1 MAANID
7 LKVESTT
14 NPCCTKWE
22 ERFLKLQH
30 KLKKT
35 EDGRLA
41 LKKAVGIYEQQF
53 EKMQNEKLQLKKA
66 YEEEK
71 LQTDHER
78 KEKEKE
84 SAARVSIENEISTLK
99 AEISSL
105 SKKGGSV
112 SESTSEELVLL
123 KGRVFDKEKEIN
135 CLQEE
140 KKRANVEKSK
150 IEHELSNLKTQL
162 LNVETEKKKLTQD
175 LLKERA
181 RAESEKKRTDEM
193 SKTLKT
199 KQAEVEVLKSEKK
212 NNDINSQ
219 KSEHQNLETEIGRL
233 KELYENER
241 KRADCEAKKAETEK
255 KKLTQ
260 DLQKE
265 RARAESEKKRAD
277 EMSKTLKTKQAE
289 VEVLKSEK
297 KNNDLSSQKSE
308 HQNLETE
315 IGRLKEL
322 YENERKRADCEAK
335 KADTEKKNT
344 HKVKEMLK
352 AEQSKVDEQ
361 RKLFDV
367 ERKKTEE
374 FARQL
379 QKLKCEADEAKAK
392 LVSEGLNFKKANK
405 KFEAEKKKSIKEKKK
420 AEDQQKI
427 AEMSTKHALEE
438 KQNAVR
444 LQQQLDDC
452 RNKYD
457 KLKKEMENY
466 ETNIKQKP
474 ILVGNGV
481 DLNMVKETEYK
492 KAAEMYKLQ
501 AVKEKSRADKL
512 AQRLEDTLKRTKNEH
527 KVTPDLVSSK
537 SLTEMKLLKKRL
549 KLEKDRRKHFNQV
562 VEHEKKCKKTV
573 EEELHRLKLEFARF
587 SSRVGLCSCFDVCNN
602 GNVISEGKELL
613 KVIKPSE
620 YIKPNLDASTPSVP
634 ISGTCT
640 ESTSGTASKMEPLCN
655 RKNIDSFALVS
666 SMASFSDRQL
676 VPVSRLSGENA
687 EVVDNNVKNAL
698 NIRNKDVNTKKRK
711 RVLNACES
719 VEHLPSEGKTRHSKL
734 AKNVCELPLAIEHN
748 KEEGIRTV
756 ENVDLENFKKTFD
769 GDCMKLLNFD
779 SEVEEERYRA
789 AVERPLSP
797 TLPNIEY
804 KSNVIDLDDSRPSE
818 SEIPVVAIEPWSIVV
833 FSDIRDGGSLSE
845 IFHMTKA
852 FSTHCCA
859 FSQIELAV
867 KNIIATLSADE
878 VLSPKEK
885 VCAFFSLFLK
895 SFSSIALTNFNH
907 ANDGNFC
914 RSIRIVSEQLKKVL
928 SDKETRARFSKV
940 CGLEELITLVQNFLI
955 NGEILVCSTET
966 SSETLSLPESK
977 ASPHALVVGA
987 VLLASVCDAF
997 DRVDFLCEMSYTLSR
1012 ITSPLTLTLLHV
1024 FAYVCGEKLLNHG
1037 DYNLIMTVIKSLV
1050 IFCES
1055 ENVSSVFPSCDK
1067 CPFSIGAVSM
1077 EELASILLKTYTSLT
1092 VSDDALSDLGD
1103 VMSLLELLATK
1114 TSWGWVSKNIVSE
1127 LLKMSEACVKETLL
1141 TSIFVLLGQMAR
1153 LGIDA
1158 NGIQDAGVESI
1169 RVKLISF
1176 ISKSISSEISLPVQF
1191 AAVTALLGTT
1201 PLSFQ
1206 EICKNSLELPTLPPP
1221 VRSATD
1227 CIQRWFSLLSDER
1240 KSLSVRLL
1248 TPDAS

>member
-181 RAESEKKRTDEM
+181 RAESEKKRT
-193 SKTLKT
+193 
-199 KQAEVEVLKSEKK
+199 
-212 NNDINSQ
+212 
-219 KSEHQNLETEIGRL
+219 
-233 KELYENER
+233 
-241 KRADCEAKKAETEK
+241 
-255 KKLTQ
+255 
-260 DLQKE
+260 
-265 RARAESEKKRAD
+265 D

-587 SSRVGLCSCFDVCNN
+587 SSRVGLCSCFDVCNVGKSCLEKN